1 MGVEGVPGNAGDGER
16 VPRAA
21 FGPRRTVLSRPAG
34 VGRLQASEAGC
45 AGWRWPAVGD
55 GGVPEAAGAKLREP
69 GVAGGELEGLKEGGD
84 KLREPA
90 DAGSELEGLEEAG
103 DELDGLELP
112 AANSERVPRGGGGD
126 GSGVPGGGGGDGGRV
141 PGAALGPRQRV
152 LSRPAGI
159 GRLQTSEAGGAS
171 WRWPAVGDGGGSLE
185 LPMTPPGSRR
195 VLVMVAW
202 LLRSWCCSRWDKL
215 TAL

>member
-1 MGVEGVPGNAGDGER
+1 MGVEGVPGDAGDGER

-34 VGRLQASEAGC
+34 IGRLQASEAGC

-69 GVAGGELEGLKEGGD
+69 GDDGSEPEGHEEAGDELEEPGVAGGELEGLKEGGD
-84 KLREPA
+84 KLREPG

-141 PGAALGPRQRV
+141 PGAALGPRRRV

-159 GRLQTSEAGGAS
+159 GRLQASEAGGAG
-171 WRWPAVGDGGGSLE
+171 WRWPAVGYGGCPWSC
-185 LPMTPPGSRR
+185 R
-195 VLVMVAW
+195 
-202 LLRSWCCSRWDKL
+202 
-215 TAL
+215 